1 MLIARCKCPS
11 GPRFF
16 GLNPEYREV
25 ILEQAFLLGMKMR
38 MPYETVMRMP
48 VRFRRWFIDR
58 LVKYYEKQPESPMED
73 MDTPIVPSKM
83 RNN

>member
-1 MLIARCKCPS
+1 
-11 GPRFF
+11 
-16 GLNPEYREV
+16 
-25 ILEQAFLLGMKMR
+25 MR
-38 MPYETVMRMP
+38 MSYETVMHMP

-73 MDTPIVPSKM
+73 MDTPIVPSQM